1 MEGRNGLG
9 RIFRYVLGRVTW
21 PSVSEVCVGQVTDM
35 GSDALGKG
43 TSLLLNSYVKH
54 IFFFFF
60 FFFFFFAGCY
70 SSNRSFA
77 ASV

>member
-43 TSLLLNSYVKH
+43 TSLLLNSYVKYT
-54 IFFFFF
+54 
-60 FFFFFFAGCY
+60 FFAGCY